1 MSTRIEAEVQDLL
14 ASHLRAPSI
23 CDAWS
28 SFYTVPGVSQDEF
41 RLRLRFE
48 ELVQGWKRDTE
59 HISSLS
65 KTVMHP
71 DYQKIIGMGEPVL
84 PFIFDEL
91 QRRGGHWFW
100 ALHAIT
106 QEDPA
111 RGCAGFQEA
120 ARAWLRWGKSHGYL

>member
-1 MSTRIEAEVQDLL
+1 MSTPIEAEVQDLL
-14 ASHLRAPSI
+14 AGHFRGPSV

-28 SFYTVPGVSQDEF
+28 SLCTAPGISDEF
-41 RLRLRFE
+41 RLRFRFE
-48 ELVQGWKRDTE
+48 ELVRGWKRDTE
-59 HISSLS
+59 HISVLS

-71 DYQKIIGMGEPVL
+71 DYQKIIGMGKLAL

-111 RGCAGFQEA
+111 RDCVGFQEA
-120 ARAWLRWGKSHGYL
+120 AHAWLEWGRSHGYL